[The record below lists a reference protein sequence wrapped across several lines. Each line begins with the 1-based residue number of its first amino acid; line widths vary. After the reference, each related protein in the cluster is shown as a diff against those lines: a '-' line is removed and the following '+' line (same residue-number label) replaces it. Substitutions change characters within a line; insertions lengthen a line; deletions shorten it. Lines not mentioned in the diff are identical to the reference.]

1 MKHGHH
7 FGIGFYGPY
16 ILAFLLIIFILL
28 VYLIIRKK
36 HSPNPFVIKL
46 IELLR
51 INYAS
56 GVITVDEF
64 LERKNIIQNLNY
76 TNSSIPMLIEKY
88 AKCEIDTKEF
98 TDIKNKIEENKIDN
112 DTIIKLIKGELS
124 YEEFKKSSD

>member
-1 MKHGHH
+1 MKHGHQ

-56 GVITVDEF
+56 GFITVDEF

-76 TNSSIPMLIEKY
+76 TNSFIPMLIEKY
-88 AKCEIDTKEF
+88 AKCEIDTNEF
-98 TDIKNKIEENKIDN
+98 TDIKDKIEQNKIDN

-124 YEEFKKSSD
+124 YEEFKKSND

>member
-88 AKCEIDTKEF
+88 AKCEIDTNEF